1 MDSILSESVSE
12 SDSDKILSIK
22 SIFLN
27 VSLQFRNEIRQMPNF
42 QLRALLHVIR
52 SRGDKLNDVT

>member
-42 QLRALLHVIR
+42 QLLVLLHVIR
-52 SRGDKLNDVT
+52 SKEVTN

>member
-27 VSLQFRNEIRQMPNF
+27 VSLQFRNEI
-42 QLRALLHVIR
+42 LYVIR
-52 SRGDKLNDVT
+52 SKEVTN

>member
-1 MDSILSESVSE
+1 MGSILSESVSE

-52 SRGDKLNDVT
+52 SKEVTD